1 MDRELA
7 AFDGAVAGSAP
18 VTQRTRG
25 SSRGWAQPSRK
36 LVHRNPTAYT
46 PYMRSLE
53 HVVSTFPG
61 ADLIE
66 RGLYDLAHGSET
78 IEAFL
83 VSIAAPRLRTLGFAI
98 PAPFEDPEL
107 RLYHRLAT
115 EFGNGAHSRYNALL
129 RRVVS
134 FQRAAACAK

>member
-1 MDRELA
+1 VTAAELVPLNA
-7 AFDGAVAGSAP
+7 TSYNPFM
-18 VTQRTRG
+18 RNLERL
-25 SSRGWAQPSRK
+25 SST
-36 LVHRNPTAYT
+36 L
-46 PYMRSLE
+46 
-53 HVVSTFPG
+53 PG

-66 RGLYDLAHGSET
+66 RGLNDLAHGSET

-83 VSIAAPRLRTLGFAI
+83 VSIAAPRLRTLGFAV
-98 PAPFEDPEL
+98 PAPFDDPEL

-115 EFGNGAHSRYNALL
+115 EFGDAAHSRYNALL